1 MKTSL
6 GRSQGLVSP
15 TSGKVSR
22 LEFYLQGQGSGL
34 MGIMEGGWVFLRD
47 FV

>member
-1 MKTSL
+1 MKTCL
-6 GRSQGLVSP
+6 GRSQGLLS
-15 TSGKVSR
+15 TSSGKVSR

-34 MGIMEGGWVFLRD
+34 MGIMEGGWIFLRD